1 MADAA
6 PECELPG
13 AALRAPHHEFPDP
26 PEDLPARGPGPQTL
40 VLAGGCFWCVEAVY
54 RQLEGVLDVVSGYAG
69 DRKDNADY
77 ETVCSGRTNHAEA
90 VKITYDPA
98 RISLGRLLKV
108 FFGSAHDPTQV
119 DRQGNDHGRQYRSA
133 IFYADEE
140 QKRIAEQYIGT
151 LNTAK
156 IFRAP
161 IATRL
166 EPLEAFHDAEAYH
179 QDYAA
184 RHPFQPYIAGVSMP
198 KVEKTRHVFSDLLK
212 K

>member
-1 MADAA
+1 MADA

-13 AALRAPHHEFPDP
+13 AARSAPHHAFPEA
-26 PEDLPARGPGPQTL
+26 PEDLPARGTQPQAL

-54 RQLEGVLDVVSGYAG
+54 RQLEGVLEVVSGYAG
-69 DRKDNADY
+69 DAEEKADY
-77 ETVCSGRTNHAEA
+77 ETVCSGRTNHAEV
-90 VKITYDPA
+90 VKIVYDPS
-98 RISLGRLLKV
+98 RITFGRLLKV
-108 FFGSAHDPTQV
+108 FFGSAHDPTQL

-133 IFYADEE
+133 IFYADAD
-140 QKRIAEQYIGT
+140 QKRIAEQYIGA
-151 LNTAK
+151 LNEAK
-156 IFRAP
+156 VFRAP

-166 EPLEAFHDAEAYH
+166 EPLEVFFDAEAHH

-198 KVEKTRHVFSDLLK
+198 KVEKTRKVFSDLLK

>member
-1 MADAA
+1 MADA

-13 AALRAPHHEFPDP
+13 AARSAPHHAFPDP
-26 PEDLPARGPGPQTL
+26 PEDLPVRGTEPQTL

-54 RQLEGVLDVVSGYAG
+54 RQLEGVIEVVSGYAG
-69 DRKDNADY
+69 DAEEKADY
-77 ETVCSGRTNHAEA
+77 ETVCSGRTNHAEV
-90 VKITYDPA
+90 VKIVYDPS
-98 RISLGRLLKV
+98 RITFGRLLKV
-108 FFGSAHDPTQV
+108 FFGSAHDPTQL

-133 IFYADEE
+133 IFYADAE
-140 QKRIAEQYIGT
+140 QKRIAEQYINA
-151 LNTAK
+151 LNAAK
-156 IFRAP
+156 VFRAP

-166 EPLEAFHDAEAYH
+166 EPLETFFDAEAYH

-198 KVEKTRHVFSDLLK
+198 KVEKTRKVFSDLLK